1 MNEIPLKTLYYVRT
15 KTKLYELYESQY
27 SRQAI
32 RNYINDIIKD
42 YRPNV
47 NHKCRNVS
55 TQEFLTFVELYG
67 LPDGYRLSDTLQNEL
82 NNRKL
87 KI

>member
-1 MNEIPLKTLYYVRT
+1 MNKMPLKTLYYVRT
-15 KTKLYELYESQY
+15 KAKLYELYASQY
-27 SRQAI
+27 SERDM
-32 RNYINDIIKD
+32 RFYINDIIKQ
-42 YRPNV
+42 YRPSANQYRKV
-47 NHKCRNVS
+47 IS